1 MSAPATTPAQCF
13 PPGSSLALRPTR
25 GRQGHLVSW
34 LQRGQLPPARPL
46 PPGMRGSW
54 KPGAEPSTSE
64 NHCKTSTLLGW
75 GRRSAGVGA
84 RLGWGQ
90 RPSVAVSMGPGGQRQ
105 GPAAGPGLRLWA
117 RALTVPCTGTHI
129 WLAGAQRC
137 PINAWPGP
145 APRPPA
151 SAHAE
156 GCGVNTCC
164 GRDEILL
171 RGRWGPPGPGRM
183 RGVSTDVWG
192 GQRGREPLACP
203 GATDGKLR
211 PGRQLRRRPGQDP
224 TPGLPGPSS
233 VTLPSGLC

>member
-1 MSAPATTPAQCF
+1 MGGKDIWSVGCRGDSF
-13 PPGSSLALRPTR
+13 PPPAPFLRECEGHGSLGLSQAP
-25 GRQGHLVSW
+25 
-34 LQRGQLPPARPL
+34 QRIIA
-46 PPGMRGSW
+46 
-54 KPGAEPSTSE
+54 K
-64 NHCKTSTLLGW
+64 H
-75 GRRSAGVGA
+75 RRCSAGVGA
-84 RLGWGQ
+84 RLGSALGWAGDSAH
-90 RPSVAVSMGPGGQRQ
+90 PCAVSVGPGGQRQ

-145 APRPPA
+145 TPRPPA

-211 PGRQLRRRPGQDP
+211 PGRQLCRRPGQDP